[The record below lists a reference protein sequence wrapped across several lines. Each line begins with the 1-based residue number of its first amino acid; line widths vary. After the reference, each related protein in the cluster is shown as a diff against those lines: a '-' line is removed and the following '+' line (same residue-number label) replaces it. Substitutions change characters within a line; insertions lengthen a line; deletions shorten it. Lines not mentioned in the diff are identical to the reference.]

1 MRWLD
6 RCREWVARY
15 DPVRPDMLEGEFH
28 HYGFMRSLS
37 EALPANA
44 IVVADTGGN
53 VIMMGHCFRS
63 KRGQRIFASNGN
75 SAMGTGFC
83 GAIGAWFA
91 EPTRPII
98 CIIGDGG
105 MGLNSQE
112 MQTVVH
118 YGVKLKI
125 FVLQNYCL
133 GNTRAWQVVNK
144 RAQIGCG
151 PDGYSS
157 PNFCALAKAYGI
169 AGMTV
174 DNWRTFAFSLAYI
187 LEHDEA
193 LLVEV
198 IDPYRCNYEPRVS
211 KFDLPI
217 EEMFPPLPGEEF
229 WDNMIIPP
237 VEGWN
242 ERRLRDTEMP
252 DV

>member
-1 MRWLD
+1 MLD
-6 RCREWVARY
+6 
-15 DPVRPDMLEGEFH
+15 GFH
-28 HYGFMRSLS
+28 HYGFMRRLS
-37 EALPANA
+37 GALPDNA

-63 KRGQRIFASNGN
+63 KRGQRIYASNGN

-91 EPTRPII
+91 EPARPVI

-105 MGLNSQE
+105 MSLNIQE
-112 MQTVVH
+112 LQTVVH

-133 GNTRAWQVVNK
+133 GNTKAWQVVNK

-157 PNFCALAKAYGI
+157 PNFVALARAYGI
-169 AGMTV
+169 EAM
-174 DNWRTFAFSLAYI
+174 SLGEWSRFDYVIAQ
-187 LEHDEA
+187 A
-193 LLVEV
+193 LSADHAVLVEV
-198 IDPYRCNYEPRVS
+198 VDPYRCNYEPRVS

-217 EEMFPPLPGEEF
+217 EEMFPPLSGEEF
-229 WDNMIIPP
+229 LGNMLIPP
-237 VEGWN
+237 VDGWN